1 MKYAYVEDGVVTNLI
16 WLYPHNESDF
26 PTAVRTN
33 GLPVVVGDTYE
44 DGAFYHEGEK
54 VVSDLER
61 AMAKIAEIEAERVDM
76 KAALA
81 ELGVTDDVQVV

>member
-1 MKYAYVEDGVVTNLI
+1 MKYAYVENGVVTNLM

-26 PTAVRTN
+26 PTAVRTE
-33 GLPVVVGDTYE
+33 GLPVQVGDTYE
-44 DGAFYHEGEK
+44 NGAFYREGEK

-61 AMAKIAEIEAERVDM
+61 AMMKISEMEVERVDM

-81 ELGVTDDVQVV
+81 ELGVTDDE

>member
-16 WLYPHNESDF
+16 WLYPHNENDF
-26 PTAVRTN
+26 PTAVRTE
-33 GLPVVVGDTYE
+33 GLPVRVGDTYE

-54 VVSDLER
+54 VISDLER
-61 AMAKIAEIEAERVDM
+61 AHIKLYESESEKADM

-81 ELGVTDDVQVV
+81 ELGVTDDE